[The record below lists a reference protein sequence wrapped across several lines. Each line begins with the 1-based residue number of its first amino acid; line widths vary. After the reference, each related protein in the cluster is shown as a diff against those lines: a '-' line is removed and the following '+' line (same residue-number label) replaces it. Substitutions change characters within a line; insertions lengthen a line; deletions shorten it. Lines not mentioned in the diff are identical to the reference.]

1 MDAYSQTRRRQRSD
15 PHVIPCCLCPISSRV
30 WLSVELVCSVF
41 SRKIKVIPRPAIK
54 IYPWKPD
61 DPFRRIW
68 SFSVSMATVAAIQVV
83 FPHCCLTRDQTT
95 VEVMKIWQPPSKGP
109 MHALPRPS
117 MTHTSAR
124 VSWTLTG
131 MDSVPGPGGFHM
143 PRSKEARVPQ
153 TTSTEALEPVL
164 CNRRSRRSEKP
175 THHN

>member
-68 SFSVSMATVAAIQVV
+68 SFSVSMATVAAI
-83 FPHCCLTRDQTT
+83 
-95 VEVMKIWQPPSKGP
+95 
-109 MHALPRPS
+109 HAEGWLN
-117 MTHTSAR
+117 
-124 VSWTLTG
+124 
-131 MDSVPGPGGFHM
+131 
-143 PRSKEARVPQ
+143 
-153 TTSTEALEPVL
+153 EPVAW
-164 CNRRSRRSEKP
+164 NVPAGRRYDLSEAEKYSENGLF
-175 THHN
+175 T

>member
-68 SFSVSMATVAAIQVV
+68 SFSVSMATVAAIQKKT
-83 FPHCCLTRDQTT
+83 L
-95 VEVMKIWQPPSKGP
+95 ENSYAI
-109 MHALPRPS
+109 
-117 MTHTSAR
+117 SA
-124 VSWTLTG
+124 
-131 MDSVPGPGGFHM
+131 DSVIAVTQITTFQRDPMNRRFFHFS
-143 PRSKEARVPQ
+143 RSSAEGW
-153 TTSTEALEPVL
+153 LNEPVAW
-164 CNRRSRRSEKP
+164 NVPAGRRYDLSEAEKYSENGLF
-175 THHN
+175 T